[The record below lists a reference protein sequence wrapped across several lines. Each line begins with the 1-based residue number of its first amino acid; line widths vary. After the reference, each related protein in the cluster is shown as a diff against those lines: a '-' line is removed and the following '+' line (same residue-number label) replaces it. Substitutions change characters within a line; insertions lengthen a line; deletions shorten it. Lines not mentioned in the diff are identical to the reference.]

1 LESAVTNENYT
12 REEIKS
18 RLTLGNWIPPFSSES
33 FVFLSPIQKCEG
45 HSLTAVILLFVL
57 CGCVTWSLTVREAH
71 LAWTVDVREQGAE
84 RDIWNYE
91 ELTGGWRKLYSSANV
106 ITVI

>member
-1 LESAVTNENYT
+1 
-12 REEIKS
+12 
-18 RLTLGNWIPPFSSES
+18 
-33 FVFLSPIQKCEG
+33 
-45 HSLTAVILLFVL
+45 
-57 CGCVTWSLTVREAH
+57 